1 MSNKIINL
9 TQHKATGSQ
18 IKQGVI
24 DGEPSQLIKAL
35 LSFDFLPSMAE
46 VNERAELLSEKA
58 VSLAVKYDTTKV
70 MIGGAP
76 FLMEPLIWNLKSHN
90 LQPVFAFSKR
100 DSIESFDS
108 LRDYLV
114 KRTVFK
120 HIGFV
125 EA

>member
-9 TQHKATGSQ
+9 TQHKPTKSQ
-18 IKQGVI
+18 IEAGVI
-24 DGEPSQLIKAL
+24 SDDPSHVIKAL
-35 LSFDFLPSMAE
+35 LSFHWLPAISE
-46 VNERAELLSEKA
+46 VNERAELLAEEA
-58 VSLAVKYDTTKV
+58 VAMAVKYDTTKV

-76 FLMEPLIWNLKSHN
+76 YLMEPLVWHLKSHN
-90 LQPVFAFSKR
+90 LQPVFAFSER
-100 DSIESFDS
+100 DSIESFDES
-108 LRDYLV
+108 GNVV